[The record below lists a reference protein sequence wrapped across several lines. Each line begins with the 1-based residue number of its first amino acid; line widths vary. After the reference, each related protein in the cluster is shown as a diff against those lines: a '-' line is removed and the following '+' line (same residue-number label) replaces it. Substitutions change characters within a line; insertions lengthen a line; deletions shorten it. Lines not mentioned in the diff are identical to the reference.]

1 MRGRIAME
9 QSLLSTSGGLGFD
22 LPVSNNGYR
31 WWYVDG
37 FSDCG
42 AHGVTLIFFIGT
54 VFSPFYAAARK
65 KGPTDPRD
73 FVCVNA
79 VFYEPKQKHW
89 AMTERRARDLQ
100 TSPSMLTIGPSSMSF
115 DGESLTVDLD
125 ERSAPFRRAIKGKV
139 VIDMP
144 AHTDRCYALHS
155 AGEHRWWPIA
165 PTARVKVSLDA
176 PRVSWEGSGY
186 VDTNGGT
193 VALEDTFTDWH
204 WSRAEMGPEYCRIVY
219 EAHARD
225 GETCLMTLFGGP
237 KTGMASEHSPPR
249 RDLSGGPIWRVTRP
263 ARSHQGFSV
272 QKTLEDTPFYTRSHL
287 HDASG
292 NSVMHESLDLDRF
305 SAPWVQRLLPF
316 RMRKIFYGLTSA
328 GDSRVT
334 VPFSKSLK

>member
-1 MRGRIAME
+1 
-9 QSLLSTSGGLGFD
+9 
-22 LPVSNNGYR
+22 
-31 WWYVDG
+31 
-37 FSDCG
+37 
-42 AHGVTLIFFIGT
+42 
-54 VFSPFYAAARK
+54 
-65 KGPTDPRD
+65 
-73 FVCVNA
+73 
-79 VFYEPKQKHW
+79 
-89 AMTERRARDLQ
+89 
-100 TSPSMLTIGPSSMSF
+100 MSF
-115 DGESLTVDLD
+115 NGESLTVDLD

-176 PRVSWEGSGY
+176 PSVSWEGSGY

-204 WSRAEMGPEYCRIVY
+204 WSRAEMGPEHCRIVY

-263 ARSHQGFSV
+263 ARSHQGFRV

-316 RMRKIFYGLTSA
+316 RMRKIFYGLSNA

-334 VPFSKSLK
+334 IPFSKSLK